1 MRTRGL
7 INRYNFISSI
17 NIDKVVLI
25 LRKGQYYVF
34 GESELI
40 LDYIMFRGNTLK
52 LKDKHISLTE

>member
-25 LRKGQYYVF
+25 LRMGQYYVF
-34 GESELI
+34 GVSVLI
-40 LDYIMFRGNTLK
+40 VDYIMFRGNSLK

>member
-1 MRTRGL
+1 MKGVLKRYRFL
-7 INRYNFISSI
+7 SYIYPNRVIM
-17 NIDKVVLI
+17 I
-25 LRKGQYYVF
+25 LRKGKYYVF